1 MDEKVIQQ
9 GSADEKA
16 SIVGCFFRQKIPAH
30 GSDDKYGLRNQPGYP
45 E

>member
-1 MDEKVIQQ
+1 MDAFYV
-9 GSADEKA
+9 DEKA
-16 SIVGCFFRQKIPAH
+16 SISRLLFQTEIPAH